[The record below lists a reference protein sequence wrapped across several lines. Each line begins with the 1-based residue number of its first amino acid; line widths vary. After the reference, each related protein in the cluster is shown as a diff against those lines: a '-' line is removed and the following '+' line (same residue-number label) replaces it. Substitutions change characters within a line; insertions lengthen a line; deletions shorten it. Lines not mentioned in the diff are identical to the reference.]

1 MKYNKQIS
9 IGYDAEGKRIRKW
22 FHADTKAALEK
33 QILDFKMEQAKVSN
47 PSAITFGNYAK
58 KWVKT
63 YKSSKSNSTR
73 LMYDNALLKF
83 GNIDNLQLRKVTKTD
98 CQKIINNHFDRPR
111 TAQILRNTLN
121 QIFNAAIDDGII
133 HMNPARNLE
142 VPKHKPKEKRILTK
156 KELEAV
162 RSAALPKMERLFVNI
177 LLTFGLRPGEALA
190 LQQRDFD
197 LSSNMLHIAKAVE
210 YDINEASIKSTKTG
224 ASRDIPVPDQIKPF
238 LLDYFGTNKSIWLF
252 HQRDGSLMSKSSYKR
267 MRERIISAINKALG
281 GNSSIKMISGI
292 NMYTFRHNRA
302 TELYY
307 LCQRGIISTKKAAAL
322 MGHSEAMFLHVYSHI
337 DESQENTE
345 LLYEKLV
352 L

>member
-9 IGYDAEGKRIRKW
+9 IGYDANGKRIRKW

-33 QILDFKMEQAKVSN
+33 KILDFKMEQARVSN
-47 PSAITFGNYAK
+47 PSAITFENYAR
-58 KWVKT
+58 KWFTT
-63 YKSSKSNSTR
+63 YKESKSNSTR
-73 LMYDNALLKF
+73 LMYENALLKF
-83 GNIDNLQLRKVTKTD
+83 SSINKMQLRKVTKTD
-98 CQKIINNHFDRPR
+98 CQKIINEYQDRPR
-111 TAQILRNTLN
+111 TTQILRNTLN

-133 HMNPARNLE
+133 YMNPARSLE
-142 VPKHKPKEKRILTK
+142 VPKHRPKEKRILTE
-156 KELEAV
+156 KELEAI
-162 RSAALPKMERLFVNI
+162 RAAELPAMERLFVNI

-190 LQQRDFD
+190 LQKRDFN
-197 LSSNMLHIAKAVE
+197 LSTNVLHIAKAVE

-224 ASRDIPVPDQIKPF
+224 SNRDIPVPEQIKPF
-238 LLDYFGTNKSIWLF
+238 LTSYFDTNKSLWLF

-267 MRERIISAINKALG
+267 MRERIISAINRALG
-281 GNSSIKMISGI
+281 GNSKLKMTQGI

-307 LCQRGIISTKKAAAL
+307 LCQKGVISTKKAAAL
-322 MGHSEAMFLHVYSHI
+322 MGHSETMFLQVYSHI
-337 DESQENTE
+337 DEGQENTE